1 MTTPEE
7 GLEKAALLLMT
18 LGPDA
23 AAGVLRQLG
32 PREVQKLTMK
42 MASMTP
48 QSRETVEPVLIEVN
62 EHFGK
67 GSMIQSDDDQLREM
81 LTKALGDDRANQ
93 LLSRMMSGSETAGIE
108 SLKWMDAATAADLI
122 KGEHP
127 QIIATILVHLEY
139 DQAGE
144 ILKHFDDRLRNDV
157 VLRIATLDGVQPT
170 ALKELND
177 ALTRMLSG
185 ATTVKKAAMGG
196 VRHAAEIL
204 NFVGSGAETAVID
217 NVRDYDPELAQ
228 KILDEMFVF
237 ENLLDIDDRGIQS
250 ILREVQSD
258 SLIIALKGAPPELR
272 EKIFKNMSSR
282 AAEMLREDLE
292 ARGPVRLSEVEAE
305 QKEIL
310 KTVRRLAEEGQV
322 MLGGK
327 GGDDGFV

>member
-1 MTTPEE
+1 MTTPDE
-7 GLEKAALLLMT
+7 GLDKAALLLMT
-18 LGPDA
+18 LGADA

-32 PREVQKLTMK
+32 PREVQKLSLK
-42 MASMTP
+42 MSEMTP
-48 QSRETVEPVLIEVN
+48 QARSAVEPVLAEMIES
-62 EHFGK
+62 FGR
-67 GSMIQSDDDQLREM
+67 GAMIQSDEDQLREM
-81 LTKALGDDRANQ
+81 LTKALGDERAGH
-93 LLSRMMSGSETAGIE
+93 LLSRMVSGSDTAGIE

-122 KGEHP
+122 KNEHP

-144 ILKHFDDRLRNDV
+144 ILKHFSDRLRNDV
-157 VLRIATLDGVQPT
+157 VLRIATLDGVQPA

-177 ALTRMLSG
+177 SLTRMLSG
-185 ATTVKKAAMGG
+185 ASSVKKAAMGG

-204 NFVGSGAETAVID
+204 NFVGSNAETAVID
-217 NVRDYDPELAQ
+217 NVREYDPELAQ

-237 ENLLDIDDRGIQS
+237 ENLIDIDDRGIQT

-272 EKIFKNMSSR
+272 EKIFKNMSTR

>member
-1 MTTPEE
+1 MTTPDE
-7 GLEKAALLLMT
+7 GLDKAALLLMT
-18 LGPDA
+18 LGADA

-32 PREVQKLTMK
+32 PREVQKLSMK
-42 MASMTP
+42 MSEMSP
-48 QSRETVEPVLIEVN
+48 QARSAVEPVLAEMIES
-62 EHFGK
+62 FGR
-67 GSMIQSDDDQLREM
+67 GAMIQSDEDQLREM
-81 LTKALGDDRANQ
+81 LTKALGDERAGH
-93 LLSRMMSGSETAGIE
+93 LLSRMVSGSDTAGIE

-122 KGEHP
+122 KNEHP

-144 ILKHFDDRLRNDV
+144 ILKHFGDRLRNDV
-157 VLRIATLDGVQPT
+157 VLRIATLDGVQPA

-177 ALTRMLSG
+177 SLTRMLSG
-185 ATTVKKAAMGG
+185 ASTVKKAAMGG

-204 NFVGSGAETAVID
+204 NFVGSNAETAVID
-217 NVRDYDPELAQ
+217 NVREYDPELAQ

-237 ENLLDIDDRGIQS
+237 ENLIDIDDRGIQT

-272 EKIFKNMSSR
+272 EKIFKNMSTR

>member
-67 GSMIQSDDDQLREM
+67 GTMIQSDDDQLREM

-144 ILKHFDDRLRNDV
+144 ILKNFDERLRNDV

-204 NFVGSGAETAVID
+204 NFVGSTAETAVID
-217 NVRDYDPELAQ
+217 NVREYDPELAQ

-237 ENLLDIDDRGIQS
+237 ENLLDVDDRGIQA

-272 EKIFKNMSSR
+272 EKVFKNMSSR

>member
-1 MTTPEE
+1 MTTPDE
-7 GLEKAALLLMT
+7 GLDKAALLLMT
-18 LGPDA
+18 LGADA

-32 PREVQKLTMK
+32 PREVQKLSLK
-42 MASMTP
+42 MSEMTP
-48 QSRETVEPVLIEVN
+48 QARSAVEPVLAEMIES
-62 EHFGK
+62 FGR
-67 GSMIQSDDDQLREM
+67 GAMIQSDENQLREM
-81 LTKALGDDRANQ
+81 LTKALGDERAGH
-93 LLSRMMSGSETAGIE
+93 LLSRMVSGSDTAGIE

-122 KGEHP
+122 KNEHP
-127 QIIATILVHLEY
+127 QIISTILVHLEH
-139 DQAGE
+139 DHASE
-144 ILKHFDDRLRNDV
+144 ILNHFTERLRNDV
-157 VLRIATLDGVQPT
+157 VLRIATLDGVQPA

-177 ALTRMLSG
+177 SLTRMLSG
-185 ATTVKKAAMGG
+185 ASTVKKAAMGG

-204 NFVGSGAETAVID
+204 NFVGSNAETAVID
-217 NVRDYDPELAQ
+217 NVREYDPELAQ

-237 ENLLDIDDRGIQS
+237 ENLIDIDDRGIQT

-272 EKIFKNMSSR
+272 EKIFKNMSTR

>member
-1 MTTPEE
+1 MTTPDE
-7 GLEKAALLLMT
+7 GLDKAALLLMT
-18 LGPDA
+18 LGADA

-32 PREVQKLTMK
+32 PREVQKLSMK
-42 MASMTP
+42 MSEMSP
-48 QSRETVEPVLIEVN
+48 QARSAVEPVLTEMIES
-62 EHFGK
+62 FGR
-67 GSMIQSDDDQLREM
+67 GAMIQSDEDQLREM
-81 LTKALGDDRANQ
+81 LTKALGDERAGH
-93 LLSRMMSGSETAGIE
+93 LLSRMVSGSDTAGIE

-122 KGEHP
+122 KNEHP

-144 ILKHFDDRLRNDV
+144 ILKHFSDRLRNDV
-157 VLRIATLDGVQPT
+157 VLRIATLDGVQPA

-177 ALTRMLSG
+177 SLTRMLSG
-185 ATTVKKAAMGG
+185 ASTVKKAAMGG

-204 NFVGSGAETAVID
+204 NFVGSNAETAVID
-217 NVRDYDPELAQ
+217 NVREYDPELAQ

-237 ENLLDIDDRGIQS
+237 ENLIDIDDRGIQT

-272 EKIFKNMSSR
+272 EKIFKNMSTR